1 MIRLNPN
8 LPEFESAMPLLRRL
22 AATVAL
28 AGACLSAS
36 AQTPPQPNRS
46 ALIVG
51 VSTYAS
57 PDVPTLRGVG
67 FDVGS
72 ARQIAVAMGIPE
84 SRITVLRDAEATKA
98 NILAALDRLATT
110 VGEGGR
116 VFVYFSGHG
125 TRWFDAQV
133 NGCKE
138 GLLAYDQGTITNEEI
153 AQRTRR
159 VSETADKVMMFFD
172 ACHSDG
178 VSVNRNRTRS
188 LANADP
194 VTLELTPKFFIKGAN
209 DNDVCSRPANVRTR
223 SLLAEASRLGALS
236 ENFVQITS
244 ARADEVSFDDPNRGG
259 LATQGV
265 RDCLLGAARD
275 LDASGAVSIRE
286 IELCAQ
292 SFVEQRLAPFPAL
305 QPHHIT
311 VTGNRN
317 LVPAPS
323 RPPVALAAAA
333 PVVISPPAAPAPAP
347 APVVIAPA
355 PARPPAPTQHHATAP
370 APAPVAAP
378 PVAPAPVA
386 PAPVAPAPAV
396 AAPIASAPAA
406 APAPAPAPVVPA
418 PPPAPVDPGQA
429 ALATLREIEAQQ
441 NPRRK
446 LEVTLSRSALR
457 IGKDP
462 LEMRVRSS
470 HDGHVYIVLVGSDRE
485 SFYVLFPN
493 GLDRN
498 NRIQADKPLSLPR
511 PEWAITAKGPPGVN
525 NLLVLVSDSPR
536 DLSALMRGQAGA
548 LPTFS
553 SALNTLNGRGALIDL
568 FTGQGLTGGSEAF
581 AARLLRIEEVR

>member
-1 MIRLNPN
+1 
-8 LPEFESAMPLLRRL
+8 MPILRRL
-22 AATVAL
+22 AAAVAL
-28 AGACLSAS
+28 TGLCLSAS
-36 AQTPPQPNRS
+36 AQTPPQSNRS

-57 PDVPTLRGVG
+57 PDVPALRGVS

-72 ARQIAVAMGIPE
+72 ARQIATAMGIPD
-84 SRITVLRDAEATKA
+84 SRITVLRDAEATKP

-125 TRWFDAQV
+125 TRWFDPQV

-178 VSVNRNRTRS
+178 VSVSRNRTRS
-188 LANADP
+188 LGSADP
-194 VTLELTPKFFIKGAN
+194 VTLELTPKFFIKGAS
-209 DNDVCSRPANVRTR
+209 DNEVCSRPANVRTR

-286 IELCAQ
+286 IEQCAQ
-292 SFVEQRLAPFPAL
+292 TFVEQRLAPFPSL

-323 RPPVALAAAA
+323 RPPLALAAAA
-333 PVVISPPAAPAPAP
+333 PVAISPAPLPAPATPKPPAPVAVGPAAAPVAAPAPP
-347 APVVIAPA
+347 
-355 PARPPAPTQHHATAP
+355 P
-370 APAPVAAP
+370 APAPVAL
-378 PVAPAPVA
+378 APATP
-386 PAPVAPAPAV
+386 P
-396 AAPIASAPAA
+396 PAA
-406 APAPAPAPVVPA
+406 APPPPP
-418 PPPAPVDPGQA
+418 PPPAAPAAPADPGAA

-462 LEMRVRSS
+462 LELRVKSS
-470 HDGHVYIVLVGSDRE
+470 HDGHVYLVLIGSDRE

-498 NRIQADKPLSLPR
+498 NRIQADKPLNLPR

-536 DLSALMRGQAGA
+536 DLSALTRGQAGA

>member
-1 MIRLNPN
+1 MVV
-8 LPEFESAMPLLRRL
+8 ESMKPFLRRL
-22 AATVAL
+22 AAVVGLTAL
-28 AGACLSAS
+28 CLSAS
-36 AQTPPQPNRS
+36 AQTSSQSNRS

-57 PDVPTLRGVG
+57 PDIPSLRGVG

-72 ARQIAVAMGIPE
+72 ARQIAAAMGIPD

-98 NILAALDRLATT
+98 GILAALDRLAST

-125 TRWFDAQV
+125 TRWFDPQV

-188 LANADP
+188 LAGTDP
-194 VTLELTPKFFIKGAN
+194 VTLELTPKFFIKGSA
-209 DNDVCSRPANVRTR
+209 DNEVCSRPANVRTR

-286 IELCAQ
+286 IEQCAQ
-292 SFVEQRLAPFPAL
+292 SFVEQRLAPFPSL

-323 RPPVALAAAA
+323 RPPMALAAAA
-333 PVVISPPAAPAPAP
+333 PSPAPVAQKPP
-347 APVVIAPA
+347 APVVVN
-355 PARPPAPTQHHATAP
+355 P

-378 PVAPAPVA
+378 APAPVA
-386 PAPVAPAPAV
+386 VAPATP
-396 AAPIASAPAA
+396 PPAA
-406 APAPAPAPVVPA
+406 S
-418 PPPAPVDPGQA
+418 PPPPPPPPPPPAAPVDPGAA

-446 LEVTLSRSALR
+446 LDVTLSRSALR

-462 LEMRVRSS
+462 LELRLKSS
-470 HDGHVYIVLVGSDRE
+470 HDGHVYLVLLGSDRE

-498 NRIQADKPLSLPR
+498 NRIQADKPLNLPR

-536 DLSALMRGQAGA
+536 DLSALTRGQAGA

-553 SALNTLNGRGALIDL
+553 SALNTLNGRGSLIDL

-581 AARLLRIEEVR
+581 AARLLRIEEIR